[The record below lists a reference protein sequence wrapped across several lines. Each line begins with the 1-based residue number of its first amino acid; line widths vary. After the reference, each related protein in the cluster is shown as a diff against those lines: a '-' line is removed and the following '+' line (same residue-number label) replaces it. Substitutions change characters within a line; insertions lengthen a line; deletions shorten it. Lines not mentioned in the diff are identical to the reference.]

1 MEKINLKVNGMVCTG
16 CENRVK
22 NALMNIEGVKK
33 VSADHKKN
41 LVTITLKEQIEQNLI
56 EKEIENLGYEIVKE
70 N

>member
-41 LVTITLKEQIEQNLI
+41 LVTIT
-56 EKEIENLGYEIVKE
+56 
-70 N
+70 